1 MPPDLQ
7 HRLPAPDSRLVL
19 VQPLL
24 KQYPSLAWTAPFGV
38 FMLLLVVSPALGLP
52 QPWESILR
60 VGVLIAVIAAFS
72 GGILRTLRV
81 GHWMGSIALGV
92 AVCAMWVAPDLLF
105 PGWRNSVLFQNSL
118 TGTLKNSIAPA
129 ELADPLVMVLR
140 FSRAAILVPILE
152 ELFWRG
158 WLPRYIVNNDWQK
171 VPLGT
176 YTRAAFLITAVLFA
190 MEHGPYW
197 EVGLLCGLI
206 YNWWMQRTKS
216 LGDLILVHAVTNA
229 ALSAFV
235 LVTKRWEYWM

>member
-1 MPPDLQ
+1 
-7 HRLPAPDSRLVL
+7 
-19 VQPLL
+19 
-24 KQYPSLAWTAPFGV
+24 
-38 FMLLLVVSPALGLP
+38 MLLLMVTQTFTIP
-52 QPWESILR
+52 QPWVSLGWVGILI
-60 VGVLIAVIAAFS
+60 VIIGTCSAGV
-72 GGILRTLRV
+72 LRTLRIEHWV
-81 GHWMGSIALGV
+81 GSVLLGV
-92 AVCAMWVAPDLLF
+92 AVCALWVAPDMLV
-105 PGWRNSVLFQNSL
+105 PGWRGHWLFQNSL

-129 ELADPLVMVLR
+129 ELADPLVLVLR
-140 FSRAAILVPILE
+140 FSRAALLVPILE

-158 WLPRYIVNNDWQK
+158 WLPRWIVNNDWEK

-206 YNWWMQRTKS
+206 YNWWMQKTRS

-229 ALSAFV
+229 ALSTFV